1 MGGYAFIG
9 YLFMH
14 YTCMES
20 ERRVTHMEHTCKSE
34 VAWQLEQIKLQYE
47 AAQRGLHGL
56 AQGTA
61 RHAFIAAKMKS
72 MGQIHQELQRLV
84 GPDQA
89 IQLVAETLQ
98 ASADSEDDQEAH
110 PAVTAENEAQP
121 GQL

>member
-1 MGGYAFIG
+1 
-9 YLFMH
+9 
-14 YTCMES
+14 
-20 ERRVTHMEHTCKSE
+20 MEHTCKSE